1 MSVEEKMSKESK
13 QYKLILPAELD
24 HWIEQ
29 ETAKSLRSKSA
40 EIIFI
45 LRDRMEKEKAGS
57 PLTA

>member
-1 MSVEEKMSKESK
+1 MSEEEKMSKESK

-24 HWIEQ
+24 RWIEE
-29 ETAKSLRSKSA
+29 ETGKSLRSKSA

-45 LRDRMEKEKAGS
+45 LREKMEKEKAGS